1 MASFGGYGKEVLGP
15 GPYGA
20 GGLLHVLR
28 AAAISGRVVRVVF
41 DEPPVHQSPSGAFDS
56 LSPSNYQF
64 SIVTGTAEA
73 PLPIGVKQGLIV
85 GPTLLV
91 RSGDERGVDVQLDRT
106 TVVGVVYRV
115 TALNIRA
122 AGGGELGSPLA
133 ADFGGRVPLNQTRPG
148 VRGASFVDIKNSIS
162 RGVWSINDSGDLANE
177 GGIASL
183 KKRVLRRAVSQLNS
197 FSWLIGYGTATQLK
211 EPFSLSEVAAAKTNL
226 QEQVQEEPEVAEAQV
241 QTTIRGGSVVI
252 HQIQVRTIHG
262 AVVEVGSVIRQ
273 PDGRIVIG

>member
-1 MASFGGYGKEVLGP
+1 MSSFGGYGKEVLGP

-41 DEPPVHQSPSGAFDS
+41 DEAPVHLSQSGAFDS

-64 SIVTGTAEA
+64 TIVTGQANA
-73 PLPIGVKQGLIV
+73 PLPIKVKQGLIV
-85 GPTLLV
+85 GPTLVV

-106 TVVGVVYRV
+106 TVIGVVYRV

-133 ADFGGRVPLNQTRPG
+133 ADFGGRVPLQQTKPG
-148 VRGASFVDIKNSIS
+148 VRGASNVDIKNSIS
-162 RGVWSINDSGDLANE
+162 KGVWTIDDSGDLVNE

-183 KKRVLRRAVSQLNS
+183 KKRVLRRAVTQPNA
-197 FSWLIGYGTATQLK
+197 FSWLVNYGVRTKLK
-211 EPFSLSEVAAAKTNL
+211 ESFSIVEVTAAKANL
-226 QEQVQEEPEVAEAQV
+226 EAQILEEPEVAEVAV
-241 QTTIRGGSVVI
+241 QTTILAASVVTF
-252 HQIQVRTIHG
+252 QIQVRTRHG
-262 AVVEVGSVIRQ
+262 VVVEAGSVIRQ
-273 PDGRIVIG
+273 QDGRIVIG